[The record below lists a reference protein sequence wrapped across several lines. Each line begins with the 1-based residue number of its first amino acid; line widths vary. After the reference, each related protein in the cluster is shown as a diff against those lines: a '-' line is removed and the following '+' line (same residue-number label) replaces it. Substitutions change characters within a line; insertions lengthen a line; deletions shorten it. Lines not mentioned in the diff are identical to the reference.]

1 MPEENVAPAQE
12 AMLETFQ
19 QHMAAELTGDIEAA
33 MATMTDN
40 PYVNHVPVMTGG
52 VGRDGVRQFYSDH
65 LVGKFFPPDAE
76 MINVSRTV
84 GGDQVVEELVINFT
98 HTVPI
103 DWMLP
108 GVQPT
113 GKRVEAAVVV
123 IIKFE
128 EGKVAHEHIYW
139 DQASV
144 LVQLGLLGP
153 NGLPVSG
160 AESARKVLDPN
171 LPSRNI

>member
-1 MPEENVAPAQE
+1 MNTLSPTQQ
-12 AMLETFQ
+12 AMLDTFQ
-19 QHMAAELTGDIEAA
+19 QHMMAELTGDIEAA

-52 VGRDGVRQFYSDH
+52 VGRDEVRQFYSNH

-76 MINVSRTV
+76 LTTVSRTI
-84 GGDQVVEELVINFT
+84 GADQFVDEVVVKFT
-98 HTVPI
+98 HTMPV

-108 GVQPT
+108 GVAPT
-113 GKRVEAAVVV
+113 GKYLEVAAVV

-128 EGKVAHEHIYW
+128 AGKVAHEHIYW

-144 LVQLGLLGP
+144 LVQLGLLDP
-153 NGLPVSG
+153 TGLPASG
-160 AESARKVLDPN
+160 AESTRKVLDPT
-171 LPSRNI
+171 LPACTV

>member
-1 MPEENVAPAQE
+1 MSNIPPVQQ
-12 AMLETFQ
+12 AMLEIFQ
-19 QHMAAELTGDIEAA
+19 QHMDAEMTGDIDAT
-33 MATMTDN
+33 MATMTDT

-52 VGRDGVRQFYSDH
+52 AGHEGVRHFYSNH

-76 MINVSRTV
+76 LINVSRTI
-84 GGDQVVEELVINFT
+84 GEDQLVEEIVLKFT

-108 GVQPT
+108 GVPPT
-113 GKRVEAAVVV
+113 GRRVEVAVVV

-128 EGKVAHEHIYW
+128 NGKVAHEHIYW

-144 LVQLGLLGP
+144 LVQLGLLDP
-153 NGLPVSG
+153 SGLPVSG
-160 AESARKVLDPN
+160 GESAHKVLDPK
-171 LPSRNI
+171 LTARDI